1 MRTLWVLA
9 GATALFYLVGLP
21 LDFVVERASGW
32 YAGSVTEFVIVQ
44 PGVLMTFV
52 VGWLLVLRRAGGVIG
67 WLLLANW
74 LVLVAAGIASTYA
87 GYAYGTGNGLPGAR
101 VGAIWDTHGWPMLF
115 AAFLAIA
122 LVVPDG
128 HLLSPRWKSVAWAA
142 AASFGLTMIGGLTS
156 MRELDRPWD
165 HVRPWGLLPE
175 SVTGLLSLVGLLGMV
190 VTLLLGAASVV
201 IRYRRADQTV
211 RRQLKWIALAGLLLP
226 ITIIS
231 ASFDPSGDSSGPLT
245 YVPLLL
251 LLVAVPLSIGVAVL
265 RYRLYD
271 VDRVV
276 TTTVVY
282 VTLTVLLGGAFVAVI
297 LVGGVLL
304 GGGSPVTTAAATLAA
319 AIAFRPLRA
328 AVQRRVERSFDPRR
342 WSGERL
348 VDDFLVDLRAGRR
361 EPEAVGETLAAAV
374 GDESLQVFYW
384 LPGQGLHA
392 DVRGNLL
399 PDLPTAPSGRTPVRR
414 GDLAL
419 GTVVHADRV
428 AVRHELEHLLVRAG
442 LAVEIARL
450 RVEVRWQ
457 LAEVERSRT
466 RIVSAAMDE
475 RRRLERDLHDGAQQQ
490 LVAIGL
496 DLRHLQ
502 AGLDPGS
509 PVRDQLDESVGRLG
523 DAIRGLRELAHGV
536 RPSTLD
542 AGLAPALAE
551 LAGRTS
557 VRTLLDVTD
566 ERFAAEVEAA
576 AYFVVSEALANAL
589 KHATPASIE
598 VLADRVDG
606 RLVVTVV
613 DDGPGGAVAVPGR
626 GLAGMADRVAAMGG
640 TLHVADRPG
649 GGTRVRAELPCA

>member
-1 MRTLWVLA
+1 MRTRWVLA
-9 GATALFYLVGLP
+9 GATALVYLVALP
-21 LDFVVERASGW
+21 LDFVAQRASGW
-32 YAGSVTEFVIVQ
+32 YDGSVAEFVIFQ
-44 PGVLMTFV
+44 PGVLAAFV

-74 LVLVAAGIASTYA
+74 LVLVMAGFASTYA
-87 GYAYGTGNGLPGAR
+87 GYAYGTGRHLTGAR
-101 VGAIWDTHGWPMLF
+101 AGAIWDTHGWPLIF
-115 AAFLAIA
+115 AALLAIA
-122 LVVPDG
+122 FVVPDG
-128 HLLSPRWKSVAWAA
+128 RLLSPRWRPVALLAPVFFA
-142 AASFGLTMIGGLTS
+142 MTLVGGLTS
-156 MRELDRPWD
+156 HRTLDRPWD
-165 HVRPWGLLPE
+165 DVEPWNLFPD
-175 SVTGLLSLVGLLGMV
+175 SVSGPLSLVGLLGMV
-190 VTLLLGAASVV
+190 ATMLAAAVSLV
-201 IRYRRADQTV
+201 IRYRRGDLTE

-226 ITIIS
+226 IAIIS
-231 ASFDPSGDSSGPLT
+231 GSFDPTGDSSGPLT
-245 YVPLLL
+245 YVPFVLLL
-251 LLVAVPLSIGVAVL
+251 IAVPVSIGVAVL

-304 GGGSPVTTAAATLAA
+304 GGGSPITTAAATLAVA
-319 AIAFRPLRA
+319 LAFRPVRA

-348 VDDFLVDLRAGRR
+348 VDDFLADLRAGRR
-361 EPEAVGETLAAAV
+361 EPEAVGEVLAVAV
-374 GDESLQVFYW
+374 DDESLQVYYW
-384 LPGQGLHA
+384 LPGQGVHA
-392 DVRGNLL
+392 DLL
-399 PDLPTAPSGRTPVRR
+399 GTLVPDLPTAPSGRTPVRR
-414 GDLAL
+414 GDLPL
-419 GTVVHADRV
+419 GTVAHADRTS
-428 AVRHELEHLLVRAG
+428 VRRDLEHLLVRAG

-457 LAEVERSRT
+457 LAEVERSRS

-490 LVAIGL
+490 LVSIGL

-509 PVRDQLDESVGRLG
+509 PVRDQLDESVERLG

-557 VRTLLDVTD
+557 VRTVLDVTD
-566 ERFAAEVEAA
+566 ERFGAEVEAA

-640 TLHVADRPG
+640 TLLVEDGPA
-649 GGTRVRAELPCA
+649 GGTRVRADLPCA